1 MNCDPEKVTALV
13 DDALDAAE
21 RVVVEAHVAACPACA
36 GQADAER
43 ALRARLRELPAP
55 ELPPGF
61 EPRAQRALRSR
72 RLPLVAALLPLAAML
87 VVALWARGAA
97 PLVSLALALDHDK
110 CFAHDPLPAKVWSD
124 DPSVI
129 AAWFEERGSRLP
141 VMPRTAA
148 GLELVGARYCPLITL
163 ARAPHLYYAS
173 DEQQVSLFV
182 VPHGVRVPPSLRGAA
197 MRGRVVSLLRVA
209 GTTVGIVGAREE
221 DVAAF
226 RRSFE
231 QMVAQRL
238 GPEAL
243 EPL

>member
-1 MNCDPEKVTALV
+1 MSCAPEKVTALV
-13 DDALDAAE
+13 DGALDAAE
-21 RVVVEAHVAACPACA
+21 QEAVAAHVATCPACA
-36 GQADAER
+36 EQEGAER
-43 ALRARLRELPAP
+43 ALRTKLRELPVP
-55 ELPPGF
+55 ELPAGF
-61 EPRAQRALRSR
+61 ESRARRELRPR
-72 RLPLVAALLPLAAML
+72 RLPLLAAMLPLAAML
-87 VVALWARGAA
+87 LVALWARGSA

-129 AAWFEERGSRLP
+129 EAWFEERGTPLP

-148 GLELVGARYCPLITL
+148 GLELVGARYCPLITF

-173 DEQQVSLFV
+173 DEHQVSLFV
-182 VPHGVRVPPSLRGAA
+182 VPHGVRVTPA
-197 MRGRVVSLLRVA
+197 MRGLSMRRRAVSLLRVA
-209 GTTVGIVGAREE
+209 GTTVGIVGDREE

-231 QMVAQRL
+231 QMVTQRL
-238 GPEAL
+238 GPDAV

>member
-1 MNCDPEKVTALV
+1 MTCAPEKVTALV
-13 DDALDAAE
+13 DGALEASELAP
-21 RVVVEAHVAACPACA
+21 VEAHLTECASCAA
-36 GQADAER
+36 QAEAER

-55 ELPPGF
+55 ELAPGF
-61 EPRAQRALRSR
+61 ELRARRALRPR
-72 RLPLVAALLPLAAML
+72 RLPLFAALLPLAAAL
-87 VVALWARGAA
+87 LVALWARGSA

-148 GLELVGARYCPLITL
+148 GLELVGARYCPLVTL

-173 DEQQVSLFV
+173 DEHQVSLFV
-182 VPHGVRVPPSLRGAA
+182 VPHGVRVPPA
-197 MRGRVVSLLRVA
+197 MRGVSMRRRAVSLLRVA
-209 GTTVGIVGAREE
+209 GTTVGIVGDREE

-231 QMVAQRL
+231 QMVAERL